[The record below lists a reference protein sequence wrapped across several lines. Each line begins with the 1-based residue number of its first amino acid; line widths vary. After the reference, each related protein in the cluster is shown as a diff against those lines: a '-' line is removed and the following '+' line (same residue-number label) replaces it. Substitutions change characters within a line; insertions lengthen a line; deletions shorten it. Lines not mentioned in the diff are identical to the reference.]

1 MKSRDM
7 NAHAWVEN
15 TGEYGLQGQM
25 YTNEESELVAF
36 RQLYCRYKMVVIGGT
51 AG

>member
-1 MKSRDM
+1 M

-15 TGEYGLQGQM
+15 TGAYGLQGQM
-25 YTNEESELVAF
+25 YTNEEAKLVGCL
-36 RQLYCRYKMVVIGGT
+36 QTTLMEIQDDGYSGT